1 MDEHGID
8 WEEFVPPADTDV
20 QNVIV
25 PPIQSP
31 SPMNRTPFCVIPLTH
46 LACQIIGME

>member
-20 QNVIV
+20 RI
-25 PPIQSP
+25 SY
-31 SPMNRTPFCVIPLTH
+31 NRPVRVVRCLYGRVQEFN
-46 LACQIIGME
+46 